1 MNADDF
7 AGLQRENAQL
17 KRELRRLKLAIK
29 AARHACA
36 RVYGHWLTVQAAGE
50 RKGVPRGHPQ
60 DYQFAWSLF
69 RGSGEVA
76 RTVLALL
83 PDE

>member
-1 MNADDF
+1 MNNVDTNEY
-7 AGLQRENAQL
+7 AGYARLQRENAQL

-29 AARHACA
+29 SARHACA
-36 RVYGHWLTVQAAGE
+36 YVYGQWLTVKAAGE
-50 RKGVPRGHPQ
+50 RKGVPRGT
-60 DYQFAWSLF
+60 WSLF
-69 RGSGEVA
+69 RGRGEVA